1 MPVIPCM
8 HKQNTQKETH
18 AWRHAR
24 KSPYAH
30 LQPSHSACIEENVT
44 VSRGCLSGGDRADGL
59 TGAPAALLPS
69 TVILRA
75 RVCVL
80 ACAPF
85 WLWCMLS
92 LTDTGRWEVPACCAA
107 LQQMHIGCDTAE
119 PAVWQACDRAELV
132 LNNFLGSITLPKH
145 WTRHLP
151 FPIYP
156 SWSQSPLLFTNGVLI
171 GPNLSLSID

>member
-1 MPVIPCM
+1 MCGDMHASHHMHICSLHTRLALRKMSPCREDVYLE
-8 HKQNTQKETH
+8 ETELM
-18 AWRHAR
+18 AWRGPPR
-24 KSPYAH
+24 LSYLPPWCGAH
-30 LQPSHSACIEENVT
+30 MRVCW
-44 VSRGCLSGGDRADGL
+44 
-59 TGAPAALLPS
+59 
-69 TVILRA
+69 RA
-75 RVCVL
+75 RR
-80 ACAPF
+80 F
-85 WLWCMLS
+85 WLWCVLS
-92 LTDTGRWEVPACCAA
+92 LTDTGRWEVPARCTA
-107 LQQMHIGCDTAE
+107 LQQTHIGCDTAE